1 MLVAEGVVEAVV
13 AVLAVVVVVAVV
25 AVVAVVV
32 VVAALAKRV
41 AELGRLAPACLDTT
55 GNRRHARNV
64 PPPPPSILLAHGT
77 PLLSAQSVLRRT
89 SV

>member
-1 MLVAEGVVEAVV
+1 M

-41 AELGRLAPACLDTT
+41 AELGLLAPACLDTT
-55 GNRRHARNV
+55 GNRHARNV